1 METPHLPLGD
11 RYKALGYSMLTI
23 VWWVGVWGLS
33 ESLMTLMFKQSIILK
48 LGFYLF
54 MIATVFLVI
63 LFDPTIIKN
72 L

>member
-1 METPHLPLGD
+1 MEPPHIPLGE

-23 VWWVGVWGLS
+23 VWWVGVWGLA
-33 ESLMTLMFKQSIILK
+33 ESIMTLMFKQSIVLK

-54 MIATVFLVI
+54 MIATVFLII
-63 LFDPTIIKN
+63 LFDPTLIKN

>member
-23 VWWVGVWGLS
+23 LWWVGVWGLS

>member
-23 VWWVGVWGLS
+23 VWWVGVWGLA
-33 ESLMTLMFKQSIILK
+33 ESIMTLMFKQSIVLK

>member
-1 METPHLPLGD
+1 METPQIPLGE

-33 ESLMTLMFKQSIILK
+33 ESIMTLMFKQSILLK

-54 MIATVFLVI
+54 MIATVFLII
-63 LFDPTIIKN
+63 LFDPTLIKN

>member
-1 METPHLPLGD
+1 METPHLPLGE

-33 ESLMTLMFKQSIILK
+33 ESIMTLMFKQSIVLK

-54 MIATVFLVI
+54 MIATVFLII

>member
-23 VWWVGVWGLS
+23 LWWVGVWGLA
-33 ESLMTLMFKQSIILK
+33 ESIMTLMFKQSIVLK

>member
-23 VWWVGVWGLS
+23 LWWVGVWGLS
-33 ESLMTLMFKQSIILK
+33 ESLMTLMFKQSIVLK